1 MNLEDIIDYLKDIEN
16 QNIKL
21 KKKIIENEN
30 IILKLNDDLT
40 NLSKVSLISNMD
52 KQLKD
57 KMAYIVIIERQL
69 QKANN
74 LNNELQFIIDDNNK
88 YEKLVIKDQNYLI
101 DGDNNIYDILNG
113 KANKI
118 VAKMKNNKV
127 KFIKH
132 IESLDLIK

>member
-1 MNLEDIIDYLKDIEN
+1 MNLENIIDYLKNIEN
-16 QNIKL
+16 QNIDL
-21 KKKIIENEN
+21 KKKIIEIEN
-30 IILKLNDDLT
+30 INLKLNDDLI

-57 KMAYIVIIERQL
+57 KMAYTVIIERQL

-74 LNNELQFIIDDNNK
+74 LNSELQLIISDNNK
-88 YEKLVIKDQNYLI
+88 YEKIVIKDQNYFI
-101 DGDNNIYDILNG
+101 DCDNNIYDILNG

-127 KFIKH
+127 KFIKYV
-132 IESLDLIK
+132 ESIVLI

>member
-1 MNLEDIIDYLKDIEN
+1 MNLENIIDYLKNIEN
-16 QNIKL
+16 QNIDL
-21 KKKIIENEN
+21 KKKILEIESIN
-30 IILKLNDDLT
+30 LKLNDDLI

-74 LNNELQFIIDDNNK
+74 VNNDLQLIIANNNK
-88 YEKLVIKDQNYLI
+88 YEKLVIKEQDYLI
-101 DGDNNIYDILNG
+101 DGDNNIYNILNG

-132 IESLDLIK
+132 IET